1 MTKKEKLDLVKVLSA
16 LESWSFSVN
25 AMLPDYLSD
34 GLSATINILTNEILE
49 VEE

>member
-25 AMLPDYLSD
+25 ARLPDYLFD
-34 GLSATINILTNEILE
+34 DINNAIEKLSNEILE
-49 VEE
+49 DK